1 MIRLVRVKFAN
12 GKTAEFDAE
21 AFSLEAGDSVL
32 VDTEKG
38 VGLGKVTSSPYEKER
53 RLILRTPRKVV
64 RKATSEDLTN
74 MKRTNNSRKTPSS
87 SASER

>member
-21 AFSLEAGDSVL
+21 AFPLEAGDSVL

-38 VGLGKVTSSPYEKER
+38 VGLGKVTSSPYEKEFCTF
-53 RLILRTPRKVV
+53 LLLRS
-64 RKATSEDLTN
+64 TS
-74 MKRTNNSRKTPSS
+74 SHAKTS
-87 SASER
+87 